1 MQTFLTVILS
11 VLLIAD
17 CLFLTLLVLVQLP
30 KKDAGAGMAF
40 GGGAADALF
49 GAGSG
54 NALTKLTKYSAGI
67 FFALVL
73 ILCVIDKNAGTANRL
88 RNAIESA
95 APESHPVTA
104 PAAAPATAP
113 TALPAASSNSGLS
126 LTIGSNSP
134 PATTTNAPTLTS
146 PSTNIPP
153 K

>member
-1 MQTFLTVILS
+1 MATFFTVLLS
-11 VLLIAD
+11 VLLILD

-54 NALTKLTKYSAGI
+54 NALTKLTRNSAII
-67 FFALVL
+67 FFVLVL
-73 ILCVIDKNAGTANRL
+73 VLCVLDKNRGSSGVL
-88 RNAIESA
+88 RNAMQSTSA
-95 APESHPVTA
+95 ETSPTT
-104 PAAAPATAP
+104 APATAVP
-113 TALPAASSNSGLS
+113 AASPLPAASSNAGVQ

-134 PATTTNAPTLTS
+134 PATTLAPALTS
-146 PSTNIPP
+146 PSTNTPP

>member
-1 MQTFLTVILS
+1 MMTLLTILLS

-17 CLFLTLLVLVQLP
+17 CLVLTLLVLVQLP

-54 NALTKLTKYSAGI
+54 NALTKLTKYTAI
-67 FFALVL
+67 TFFVVVL
-73 ILCVIDKNAGTANRL
+73 LLCIIDKPGNSSNRL
-88 RNAIESA
+88 KNAIESTSTETRPVA
-95 APESHPVTA
+95 APVTA
-104 PAAAPATAP
+104 APAATP
-113 TALPAASSNSGLS
+113 LPAASSNTGVS

-134 PATTTNAPTLTS
+134 PASSAPVVA
-146 PSTNIPP
+146 PPATNIPP